1 MKGLILKDLLTLKN
15 QMRNIMII
23 IIGFIILSII
33 MENYFYIAFIIP
45 FYIVMLVIST
55 FSYDELNNANTYIVA
70 LPYNRKAIVKARYLL
85 SLMSIITALLIGAIL
100 SFVTPLLNPNMDF
113 MSTFASSVAT
123 IIGVILVISLLM
135 PCFYKFGVQKGRV
148 ILFIAIMAVSFLIG
162 IILSLFENSTLKIA
176 EFFSALEN
184 TNYVILIAGAI
195 LIILL
200 ILYISYLFSCKIFKN
215 KEF

>member
-23 IIGFIILSII
+23 IIGFIILSIM

-70 LPYNRKAIVKARYLL
+70 LPYNRKTIVKARYYL
-85 SLMSIITALLIGAIL
+85 SLMSIITSLLIGAIL
-100 SFVTPLLNPNMDF
+100 SLVTPLLNPDMDF

-148 ILFIAIMAVSFLIG
+148 ILFIAIMAVSLLIG
-162 IILSLFENSTLKIA
+162 VILSLFENSTLKIA

-184 TNYVILIAGAI
+184 TNYVILIAGTI

>member
-23 IIGFIILSII
+23 IIGFIVLSIL
-33 MENYFYIAFIIP
+33 MKNYFYIAFVIT

-70 LPYNRKAIVKARYLL
+70 LPYNRKTIVKARYYL
-85 SLMSIITALLIGAIL
+85 SLMSIITSLLIGAIL
-100 SFVTPLLNPNMDF
+100 SFLIPMLNQDMDF
-113 MSTFASSVAT
+113 MSTFASTLAT

-148 ILFIAIMAVSFLIG
+148 ILFIAIMAVSLIIG
-162 IILSLFENSTLKIA
+162 VILSLFENSYLKIA
-176 EFFSALEN
+176 EFFSNLEN
-184 TNYVILIAGAI
+184 INYIILVVSSI

-200 ILYISYLFSCKIFKN
+200 ILYISYLFSYYIFKN

>member
-23 IIGFIILSII
+23 IIGFIILSIM
-33 MENYFYIAFIIP
+33 MENYFYISFIIP

-70 LPYNRKAIVKARYLL
+70 LPYNRKTIVKARYYL
-85 SLMSIITALLIGAIL
+85 SLMSIITSLLIGAIL
-100 SFVTPLLNPNMDF
+100 SLVTPLLNPDMDF

-148 ILFIAIMAVSFLIG
+148 ILFIAIMAVSLLIG
-162 IILSLFENSTLKIA
+162 VILSLFENSTLKIA

>member
-23 IIGFIILSII
+23 IIGFIILSIM

-70 LPYNRKAIVKARYLL
+70 LPYNRKTIVKARYYL
-85 SLMSIITALLIGAIL
+85 SLMSIITSLLIGAIL
-100 SFVTPLLNPNMDF
+100 SLVTPLLNPDMDF

-148 ILFIAIMAVSFLIG
+148 ILFIAIMAVSLLIG
-162 IILSLFENSTLKIA
+162 VILSLFENSTLKIA

>member
-23 IIGFIILSII
+23 IIGFIILSIM

-70 LPYNRKAIVKARYLL
+70 LPYNRKTIVKARYYL
-85 SLMSIITALLIGAIL
+85 SLMSIITSLLIGAIL
-100 SFVTPLLNPNMDF
+100 SLVTPLLNPDMDF

>member
-23 IIGFIILSII
+23 LIGFIILSIM

-70 LPYNRKAIVKARYLL
+70 LPYNRKTIVKARYYL
-85 SLMSIITALLIGAIL
+85 SLMSIITSLLIGAIL
-100 SFVTPLLNPNMDF
+100 SLVTPLLNPDMDF

-148 ILFIAIMAVSFLIG
+148 ILFIAIMAVSLLIG
-162 IILSLFENSTLKIA
+162 VILSLFENSTLKIA

>member
-23 IIGFIILSII
+23 IIGFIILSIM

-70 LPYNRKAIVKARYLL
+70 LPYNRKTIVKARYYL
-85 SLMSIITALLIGAIL
+85 SLMSIITSLLIGAIL
-100 SFVTPLLNPNMDF
+100 SLVTPLLNPDMDF

-176 EFFSALEN
+176 EFFRALEN

>member
-162 IILSLFENSTLKIA
+162 IILSLFENANLKIA
-176 EFFSALEN
+176 EFFSTLEN
-184 TNYVILIAGAI
+184 INYLILVVGAI